1 MIVEDLYFTK
11 LNANLFLFLEKSLPN
26 RTSRFEAFLELYK
39 AQIVRCKIHPNGI
52 NVPVGITY
60 DYLAKK
66 WNWDRKTVM
75 SFLKS
80 LQEMGVLE
88 YKRCGYN
95 MEVRIIHLAY
105 FPIEKR
111 LK

>member
-39 AQIVRCKIHPNGI
+39 AQIERCKIYPI
-52 NVPVGITY
+52 GITY

-80 LQEMGVLE
+80 LQKMGVLE